1 MKNVESVTVSQ
12 FYRFSF
18 LKKIKLN
25 KHSFKYNKYI
35 IKIYF
40 ISSFKKRNCFSP
52 REIKFSC
59 KTDFFSLSLF
69 FFFLLSHAN
78 CNADE
83 KRRYN
88 SYR

>member
-18 LKKIKLN
+18 LKKTKLN
-25 KHSFKYNKYI
+25 KRTNSF
-35 IKIYF
+35 IKIYL

-52 REIKFSC
+52 RGIKFSC

-78 CNADE
+78 ADE